1 MDIQSIT
8 AQLNEIRV
16 FADEADFE
24 CAHSHEASLAWEF
37 IKYVASTST
46 DPKLAELAAVVLT
59 SGEIEFSRYYA

>member
-1 MDIQSIT
+1 MDKQYVM
-8 AQLNEIRV
+8 AELNEIRKYAV
-16 FADEADFE
+16 EGDFE

-46 DPKLAELAAVVLT
+46 DTKLAELAAVVLT